1 MLIERI
7 ADWAGYAGG
16 QERASDAYFPYI
28 DHTGDHTLLL
38 ANDAKMGV
46 LRLKGAPFSLALNR
60 QRNGHKRR
68 LVAFL
73 NAVADE
79 NVRVFIHAVK
89 HDADL
94 PPTSH
99 GEARV
104 PYARQLLDDYHA
116 TIADELAVVDWFIT
130 VIVEPRRPPFA
141 NVADKARAALATLGM
156 VSRRTLVDPSL
167 DVQLEDAM
175 RLGLATLAPFGPT
188 RLGIREQHDP
198 VTGELTGE
206 FSAIGEFLY
215 LLRTTQFEPQPL
227 ADVLGFLGAGIAAVD
242 VTAAAG
248 TKLLRIDHGASGSP
262 SSVSWAAMVG
272 LATYPRQLDQA
283 RLDGLLELQGR
294 FVLTLAVRFESRAQ
308 SQDRIAAL
316 QRRLIAAGDRAV
328 SDIAGLDDAMDEI
341 AGGRAETG
349 LSRWSLALHGS
360 TPTEVDRLASA
371 TRTILVNAQAKV
383 TLESTGRLSS
393 FLAQLPGA
401 PDTTWIRP
409 ARCNTRQLSTL
420 ATLAG
425 YARGPT
431 TPRWDHHLLR
441 LLTPA
446 GTAYDHDLFVGDVG
460 HGVTIA
466 PNGAGKTVWVGT
478 CIAAVDAAVSRKGG
492 TQIVLDVDESNAATI
507 LMLEGRYSSI
517 QVGKSGFA
525 PLKGLPDTPRVRW
538 FLRNLVAG
546 VVQTEGAPAP
556 TAEERAGI
564 REGVDFVM
572 GEMTP
577 HERGFSVIRSF
588 MGGYGEDDSAGAR
601 LEPWCAGQELG
612 WVFDGDEH
620 TIDFNHRLV
629 GLDLTAVMDDARI
642 MPPLAMAVLWMA
654 SDVMDGRRV
663 VIWCE
668 EAPAYMP
675 TPAFAKPFKG
685 IALRARKRNAS
696 FNAIAQQV
704 PDMLGN
710 EAGRALV
717 KQARQFI
724 LFPNDKAEEHDYC
737 QGLGLTPAE
746 FHGVR
751 EGMFTRPYHTVLV
764 KRQDGQSE
772 VLRFDLSSLPQH
784 LNILSGTP
792 KRVALLRQCLAGQG
806 GDTGRAFAEFQARIH
821 ETAA

>member
-1 MLIERI
+1 MFVERI

-16 QERASDAYFPYI
+16 QERASDATFPYV

-38 ANDAKMGV
+38 ADDAKMGV
-46 LRLKGAPFSLALNR
+46 LRLRGVPFSLALNR

-79 NVRVFIHAVK
+79 NVQVFVHCVK
-89 HDADL
+89 HDSSL
-94 PPTSH
+94 PPPSH
-99 GEARV
+99 GEATA
-104 PYARQLLDDYHA
+104 PYARQLLADYHA
-116 TIADELAVVDWFIT
+116 SIADELAVVDWFIT
-130 VIVEPRRPPFA
+130 VIVAPRRPPFA
-141 NVADKARAALATLGM
+141 GVTDKARRVLAALGLL
-156 VSRRTLVDPSL
+156 RRQSLADPAL
-167 DVQLEDAM
+167 DAQLEDAM
-175 RLGLATLAPFGPT
+175 RLGLATLAPFGPS
-188 RLGIREQHDP
+188 RLGIRERLDP
-198 VTGELTGE
+198 AAGEVTGE
-206 FSAIGEFLY
+206 FSEIAEFLY

-242 VTAAAG
+242 VTAVAG
-248 TKLLRIDHGASGSP
+248 TKLLRIDHGASSAA
-262 SSVSWAAMVG
+262 SSVSWAAMLG
-272 LATYPRQLDQA
+272 LATYPRQLDQS
-283 RLDGLLELQGR
+283 RLDGLLALPGR

-308 SQDRIAAL
+308 AQDRIALL

-328 SDIAGLDDAMDEI
+328 SDIEGLDDAMDEI

-349 LSRWSLALHGS
+349 LSRWSLALHGG
-360 TPTEVDRLASA
+360 TRVEVDRLASA
-371 TRTILVNAQAKV
+371 ARTILVNAQAKV
-383 TLESTGRLSS
+383 TLESAGRLSS

-401 PDTTWIRP
+401 PEGTWIRP

-425 YARGPT
+425 YARGPA
-431 TPRWDHHLLR
+431 TPRWDHHLFR

-478 CIAAVDAAVSRKGG
+478 CIAAVDAAVSRRGG
-492 TQIVLDVDESNAATI
+492 TQIVLDVDESNAATL
-507 LMLEGRYSSI
+507 LMLEGRYASI
-517 QVGKSGFA
+517 QVGRSGLA

-538 FLRNLVAG
+538 LLRNLIAG
-546 VVQTEGAPAP
+546 LVQTDGAPAP

-572 GEMTP
+572 GEMAP
-577 HERGFSVIRSF
+577 HERGLSVVRSF

-601 LEPWCAGQELG
+601 LESWCAGQELG

-620 TIDFNHRLV
+620 TIDFDHRLV

-642 MPPLAMAVLWMA
+642 MPPLAMALLWMA
-654 SDVMDGRRV
+654 SEVMDGRRV

-704 PDMLGN
+704 GDMTGN

-724 LFPNDKAEEHDYC
+724 LFPNDKAEEQEYC
-737 QGLGLTPAE
+737 QGLGLTPSE
-746 FHGVR
+746 FHAVR
-751 EGMFTRPYHTVLV
+751 EGMFTLPYHTVLV

-772 VLRFDLSSLPQH
+772 VLRFDLSGLPQH
-784 LNILSGTP
+784 LNVLSGTP
-792 KRVALLRQCLAGQG
+792 RRVALLRRYLARHD